1 MHGAEVW
8 ITDGTPEGTK
18 LLADIVPGVA
28 GSDARHFKAGVNFVF
43 FSAYDAENG
52 WSLWRTNGTTEGTQ
66 KIIDVIPGNDK
77 SIYPN
82 NLSSVSDKFYF
93 GANDGVHGQEL
104 WVTDGT
110 AAGTN
115 LIDVVP
121 GAGGSNPSLV
131 TDIKGVAYFK
141 ADASLWRTN
150 GTTPGTFK
158 VSDLE
163 PFKFVEL
170 NNWVYFTGNHLNM
183 ALNCSK

>member
-1 MHGAEVW
+1 MNY
-8 ITDGTPEGTK
+8 T
-18 LLADIVPGVA
+18 
-28 GSDARHFKAGVNFVF
+28 
-43 FSAYDAENG
+43 
-52 WSLWRTNGTTEGTQ
+52 
-66 KIIDVIPGNDK
+66 
-77 SIYPN
+77 N

-110 AAGTN
+110 VAGTY

-150 GTTPGTFK
+150 GTTLGTFK
-158 VSDLE
+158 VSELE

-170 NNWVYFTGNHLNM
+170 NNWVYFTGNHPQYGVELFKVEFTKLNQEIVM
-183 ALNCSK
+183 DDARRKKTGRSPFSNPGIRDIGFACQHHRW